1 MPLEPKDSAAI
12 AKAIVDALN
21 KAVSSMGRV
30 GGAVPGGKGITRAEV
45 GGKGQTTKSSRSSL
59 KADKSILATAKN
71 FDKLEDAA
79 GSAAK
84 SLIWMTQKVDKAS
97 DGLKVFTGSLGS
109 SAGRLKA
116 LGKPIVASK
125 PEKIKQTKLEKAIK
139 SSIIKT
145 TEPALTKAAVVPEEV
160 VKAKAATKPKTLP
173 PEKPSQKPTSIT
185 EAFHLAVQK
194 KTVLD
199 EAEAAKA
206 VTAQFGVMVKV
217 LGAVRDAIIQV
228 ADDSLHLAAQGYSTT
243 AGLTGLYKSAIMAG
257 MSLSDY
263 TKMMN
268 ESMPAVS
275 RASSFAEFQ
284 KNLSAGTDSLAK
296 FGIFGAEATDL
307 AASMMTASTNLGVPQ
322 AQMGAAMEAQIGV
335 FENLRKTTN
344 ITAAGFKDL
353 VKSLEDNIE
362 VRTELAAL
370 DPQDRIARQTQL
382 LDQISYAKSLNL
394 SSAAQAAYTQSILDQ
409 RKTTVKQRF
418 EQGGRLTQA
427 GGLLGMGADKIDEMR
442 QLSMNKYKTTE
453 EQKRYEDLLGEV
465 GAGVEKMQQSGN
477 INTQAQ
483 ADAITEMMGSAGLG
497 KDIDAAMAVRMGKQ
511 AGPVQNKDMNQT
523 VGDIG
528 QNVGKLVTILTGI
541 QASPFGSLMTGI
553 VGALISNAIPTGTIM
568 GTIAGSI
575 IAAKM
580 GMGTPGG
587 FFDKI
592 FGDKGGKGGGATGAK
607 GGGKWGKILSFMG
620 GAAGT
625 AEAVSGI
632 NAPDWSTSYGADG
645 SGGAVKG
652 TAPTKGGNK
661 MGAAL
666 KGAGGF
672 ALKHLGS
679 LATLGMAGMD
689 YFGAD
694 EKAKATGGDVGE
706 IKGGAVG
713 EGVGTVAGE
722 LIGDAVGAALA
733 TGLTLVTAGFAAPLA
748 PLITIMGGI
757 LGAIGGGMLGK
768 WLGALWGSKSATE
781 KNTDEIIK
789 ARREKAGAE
798 VVSSQNLGSLSQN
811 VLQTSQAFAASA
823 EKTGEAVSTIAV
835 PVEATPTS
843 TAAPV
848 IASPATQAQSTIN
861 PAEINKP
868 VVEALADQQKTAA
881 TAANITSTTV
891 QDPAALLAQILAI
904 LQQSLT
910 AENLQVD
917 LASQIL
923 RANALIPKLQ
933 DNEAMARKV
942 MQA

>member
-1 MPLEPKDSAAI
+1 
-12 AKAIVDALN
+12 
-21 KAVSSMGRV
+21 
-30 GGAVPGGKGITRAEV
+30 
-45 GGKGQTTKSSRSSL
+45 
-59 KADKSILATAKN
+59 
-71 FDKLEDAA
+71 
-79 GSAAK
+79 
-84 SLIWMTQKVDKAS
+84 
-97 DGLKVFTGSLGS
+97 
-109 SAGRLKA
+109 
-116 LGKPIVASK
+116 
-125 PEKIKQTKLEKAIK
+125 
-139 SSIIKT
+139 
-145 TEPALTKAAVVPEEV
+145 
-160 VKAKAATKPKTLP
+160 
-173 PEKPSQKPTSIT
+173 
-185 EAFHLAVQK
+185 
-194 KTVLD
+194 
-199 EAEAAKA
+199 
-206 VTAQFGVMVKV
+206 
-217 LGAVRDAIIQV
+217 
-228 ADDSLHLAAQGYSTT
+228 
-243 AGLTGLYKSAIMAG
+243 
-257 MSLSDY
+257 
-263 TKMMN
+263 
-268 ESMPAVS
+268 
-275 RASSFAEFQ
+275 
-284 KNLSAGTDSLAK
+284 
-296 FGIFGAEATDL
+296 
-307 AASMMTASTNLGVPQ
+307 
-322 AQMGAAMEAQIGV
+322 
-335 FENLRKTTN
+335 
-344 ITAAGFKDL
+344 
-353 VKSLEDNIE
+353 
-362 VRTELAAL
+362 
-370 DPQDRIARQTQL
+370 
-382 LDQISYAKSLNL
+382 
-394 SSAAQAAYTQSILDQ
+394 
-409 RKTTVKQRF
+409 
-418 EQGGRLTQA
+418 
-427 GGLLGMGADKIDEMR
+427 MGADKIDEMR
-442 QLSMNKYKTTE
+442 QLSMNKYKTAE

-511 AGPVQNKDMNQT
+511 AGPIQNKDMNQT

-528 QNVGKLVTILTGI
+528 QNVGKIVTILTGI

-553 VGALISNAIPTGTIM
+553 VGALLSALLSNAIPTGTIM

-592 FGDKGGKGGGATGAK
+592 FGGGAGKGPGQAGGGGGAK
-607 GGGKWGKILSFMG
+607 GGGKWGKILSVLGMAG
-620 GAAGT
+620 GAAEVAASVGSFGGAIEPT
-625 AEAVSGI
+625 
-632 NAPDWSTSYGADG
+632 TSLGADG
-645 SGGAVKG
+645 SGGTVK
-652 TAPTKGGNK
+652 PTTTVPEAKGGSK

-672 ALKHLGS
+672 ALKHMGAI
-679 LATLGMAGMD
+679 ATLGMAGMD

-722 LIGDAVGAALA
+722 LIGNAVGASIAA
-733 TGLTLVTAGFAAPLA
+733 GLTLFTAGFAAPLA

-768 WLGALWGSKSATE
+768 WLGGIWGSKSATE
-781 KNTDEIIK
+781 KNTDELIK

-823 EKTGEAVSTIAV
+823 EKTGGAVSTIAV

-843 TAAPV
+843 TAPPV
-848 IASPATQAQSTIN
+848 IATPATQAQSTIN

-923 RANALIPKLQ
+923 RANALMPKLQ